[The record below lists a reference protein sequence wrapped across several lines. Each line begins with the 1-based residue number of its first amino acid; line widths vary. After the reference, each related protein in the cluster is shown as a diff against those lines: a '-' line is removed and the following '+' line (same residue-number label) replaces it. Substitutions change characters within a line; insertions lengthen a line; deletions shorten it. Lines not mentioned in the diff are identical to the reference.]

1 MGIDISL
8 WRGWYCHCFSH
19 TGIPKEFELYFT
31 DYEFSQNHLGWKSPP
46 RTSQARSPPEHWVSH
61 PGRNQ
66 QHFLGFLWHKPAL
79 CGLPITHC
87 LLFHS
92 SALALSVLWM
102 LQLFRVQVKQKVLI
116 KSDTAAPCA
125 VLVKSTWEV
134 WKALWGPALLFASQ
148 HPCASQLP
156 SENIPWI
163 LFIFNGKWLFWLKSS
178 KQIFLMVIL
187 AKIWREK
194 RSFRALEALT
204 KQGRC
209 PSKKKKNQVHRC
221 NFSN

>member
-66 QHFLGFLWHKPAL
+66 QHFLGFLWHEPAL

-92 SALALSVLWM
+92 SAMALSVLWM

-116 KSDTAAPCA
+116 KSDTAAPCGEKHLRSVEGTVRSCPPVCIPTSA
-125 VLVKSTWEV
+125 CFPTAK
-134 WKALWGPALLFASQ
+134 WKHLL
-148 HPCASQLP
+148 
-156 SENIPWI
+156 N
-163 LFIFNGKWLFWLKSS
+163 FIYF
-178 KQIFLMVIL
+178 
-187 AKIWREK
+187 
-194 RSFRALEALT
+194 
-204 KQGRC
+204 
-209 PSKKKKNQVHRC
+209 
-221 NFSN
+221 